1 MKALQ
6 ICIVTTS
13 DLIYDQRLSR
23 ISKSLE
29 GAGFH
34 VSFFSRS
41 KHGQIANAQQN
52 IIVKAIF
59 KKSFLFYLEFNIRLF
74 VKLVFRNWDIVY
86 SSDADT
92 LLAAALANLLKR
104 KKLIFD
110 AHEYFEE
117 SPEIVDKPFVQ
128 WVWESICRFGI
139 PKASLCLTV
148 SKSLADALSKKY
160 KVPFLTIRNLP
171 EKQKSIPRSISI
183 NNIIWYQGVLNI
195 GRGLEQMISAMVHL
209 PEFEFHL
216 AGEGDLSNNLRK
228 IVEDLGLYE
237 RVKFLGWKHPN
248 ELHELAS
255 NAYIGINLLDGF
267 SSNYYHSLA
276 NKTFD
281 YIQAGL
287 PSIHMDFPE
296 YRDLK
301 KHYGATH
308 LIPDLSEASIIA
320 AIKQMQDPIFHAQ
333 LKQECLAASQI
344 LIWQEEEKL
353 LVGALEN
360 M

>member
-1 MKALQ
+1 M
-6 ICIVTTS
+6 
-13 DLIYDQRLSR
+13 YDQRLSR

-29 GAGFH
+29 RAGFQ

-41 KHGQIANAQQN
+41 KHSQKANSNQN
-52 IIVKAIF
+52 IIVNTIF

-74 VKLVFRNWDIVY
+74 VKLIFKKCDIVY
-86 SSDADT
+86 SADADT
-92 LLAAALANLLKR
+92 LLAASLVKLLKR

-117 SPEIVDKPFVQ
+117 SPEIVDKSFVQ

-139 PKASLCLTV
+139 PKANLCLTV
-148 SKSLADALSKKY
+148 SKSLADVLSAKY

-171 EKQKSIPRSISI
+171 EKQKSIPRSISN
-183 NNIIWYQGVLNI
+183 NNIIWYQGVLNL
-195 GRGLEQMISAMVHL
+195 GRGLEQMIRAMVHL

-216 AGEGDLSNNLRK
+216 AGEGDLSNYLRK
-228 IVEDLGLYE
+228 MVEELGLSDQ
-237 RVKFLGWKHPN
+237 VKFLGWKHPD

-296 YRDLK
+296 YRNLK
-301 KHYGATH
+301 EHYGAIN
-308 LIPDLSEASIIA
+308 LIPDLSEISILV
-320 AIKQMQDPIFHAQ
+320 AIKQMQDQVFYAQ
-333 LKQECLAASQI
+333 LKQECLSAAPI
-344 LIWQEEEKL
+344 LTWQEEEKL
-353 LVGALEN
+353 LVEAVEKCVS
-360 M
+360 